1 MAYMFFSETIRSYR
15 ERDPAARSYVEVLFC
30 YPGVHAVIW
39 HRLSHWL
46 WTHNLYFLGRFSS
59 HISRWLTGIEI
70 HPAAKLGRRLVI
82 DHGMGVVIGQTAEV
96 GDDCYIYHQVTLG
109 VARTSSGKRHPTVG
123 NNVIIGAGAKVLG
136 PITVGDNAR
145 IGSNAVVVDPVPANT
160 TVVGV
165 PARPVERKLTRSGA
179 RPETE
184 FDPYGMPCDD
194 SPDPLQCELE
204 NLRAELAA
212 LQARVVRMQASQAE
226 FGGGGQAEEMFGRG
240 AGKRNGDGKP
250 NGGGGLD
257 PGQNVP
263 QESVSRESV
272 RESASQVRQP
282 AAE

>member
-1 MAYMFFSETIRSYR
+1 MAYMFLRETLRSYR

-82 DHGMGVVIGQTAEV
+82 DHGMGVVIGETAEV

-109 VARTSSGKRHPTVG
+109 VARTSSGKRHPTIG
-123 NNVIIGAGAKVLG
+123 SNVIIGAGAKVLG
-136 PITVGDNAR
+136 PISVGDNAR
-145 IGSNAVVVDPVPANT
+145 VGSNAVVIDPVPADT
-160 TVVGV
+160 TVVGI
-165 PARPVERKLTRSGA
+165 PARPVERKD
-179 RPETE
+179 PHVPPD

-194 SPDPLQCELE
+194 SLDPVQCELE
-204 NLRAELAA
+204 KLRAHLRQLET
-212 LQARVVRMQASQAE
+212 RVLRIQASQGE
-226 FGGGGQAEEMFGRG
+226 FGERRAP
-240 AGKRNGDGKP
+240 A
-250 NGGGGLD
+250 
-257 PGQNVP
+257 
-263 QESVSRESV
+263 RET
-272 RESASQVRQP
+272 